1 MASREAYAKHLSS
14 LREWRSYLV
23 KNSGLPGPR
32 GNIELAQAVA
42 DLGTAE
48 LFQRYLDLDDSK
60 TASDSEKE
68 YLVFCGVLGLGRLA
82 AEGTRGYLD
91 TLKRYA
97 SDPRWRIREAVA
109 MALQRIGLVDMNLL
123 LRTARKWISG
133 GWLEQRAA
141 AAGLCEP
148 ALLHDREHAA
158 QALEVL
164 HAITARMAKAT
175 DRRTDAFRALRKGM
189 GYCWSVAVAASP
201 REGKKRMERWMDSAD
216 ADVAWVMKENLGKN
230 RMVRMDPGWVEK
242 WIKHLRQGVRLQDQ
256 AAGA

>member
-1 MASREAYAKHLSS
+1 MAGREAYAKHLSG
-14 LREWRSYLV
+14 LREWRPYLV
-23 KNSGLPGPR
+23 RNSGLPGPR

-48 LFQRYLDLDDSK
+48 LFRRYLDLDESK
-60 TASDSEKE
+60 TATDSEKE

-82 AEGTRGYLD
+82 AEGAGGHLA

-123 LRTARKWISG
+123 LRTARKWIAG

-148 ALLHDREHAA
+148 ALLHDRDHALRV
-158 QALEVL
+158 LEVL
-164 HAITARMAKAT
+164 HAITARMAEAT
-175 DRRTDAFRALRKGM
+175 DRTTDAFHALRKGM
-189 GYCWSVAVAASP
+189 GYCWSVAVAAAP
-201 REGKKRMERWMDSAD
+201 GEGKKHMERWMGSAD
-216 ADVAWVMKENLGKN
+216 ADVAWVMKENLGKR

-242 WIKHLRQGVRLQDQ
+242 WTKHPRGGKGTIHAR
-256 AAGA
+256 

>member
-1 MASREAYAKHLSS
+1 MGTREAYLKRLSE
-14 LREWRSYLV
+14 LREWRPYLV

-42 DLGTAE
+42 DLGTAR
-48 LFQRYLDLDDSK
+48 LFQQYLDLDDSP

-82 AEGTRGYLD
+82 AEGKSGHLD
-91 TLKRYA
+91 TLRRYA
-97 SDPRWRIREAVA
+97 SDPRWRVREAVA
-109 MALQRIGLVDMNLL
+109 MALQRVGLADMDLL
-123 LRTARKWISG
+123 LRTTRKWIAG

-148 ALLHDREHAA
+148 ALLRDERHVR
-158 QALEVL
+158 EVL
-164 HAITARMAKAT
+164 VVLDAITANMTRAA
-175 DRRTDAFRALRKGM
+175 DRATDAFRALRKGM

-201 REGKKRMERWMDSAD
+201 SDGKKRMERWMGSAD

-230 RMVRMDPGWVEK
+230 RLSRIDPDWVEK
-242 WIKHLRQGVRLQDQ
+242 WRKKLVSGKGGKR
-256 AAGA
+256 